1 MDVGGWET
9 DAERTGPIPVIAAPA
24 PLTRAPRPWRRR
36 LATLGLVMLL
46 VAAAC
51 AGGVWLGWRWAV
63 DRDVAVADTT
73 DVPATAT
80 GDVTRMPDVRGLALA
95 DAKQALAD
103 SGTDPAAITVV
114 EVAAALAPGTVVA
127 QNPVGGEAVTGRTEL
142 KVAKEAVMPDAAG
155 QQERAV
161 VDELSAFGAR
171 VRIEQRYVPT
181 AKAGTVVETR
191 PASGQPVPPEVT
203 VVVAAPP
210 SSVYVDEVSLL
221 SGGCSA
227 GELKINGAA
236 HRHGLTCSVGRE
248 TAVEVLLDRGV
259 ARIAG
264 VAGIPDTGEP
274 ADAVTLV
281 VTGDGRELARVDLR
295 YGASTPIDLDTTGVL
310 RLTMTVTALSGED
323 TSPSLAL
330 GDVVLY
336 GAPATITGLDR

>member
-1 MDVGGWET
+1 MDVVGYET
-9 DAERTGPIPVIAAPA
+9 DAERTGPIPVITAP
-24 PLTRAPRPWRRR
+24 TRAPRRWRRR
-36 LATLGLVMLL
+36 FAALGLVVLL

-63 DRDVAVADTT
+63 DRDVAVADTAAA
-73 DVPATAT
+73 PAATAD
-80 GDVTRMPDVRGLALA
+80 DVTRVPDVRGLAIA

-127 QNPVGGEAVTGRTEL
+127 QDPVGGETVTGHTEL
-142 KVAKEAVMPDAAG
+142 KVAKEAVMPAAAG
-155 QQERAV
+155 HDERAV

-171 VRIEQRYVPT
+171 VRVEQRYVPS
-181 AKAGTVVETR
+181 AKTGTVVETR
-191 PASGQPVPPEVT
+191 PAPGQPVPLDVT

-210 SSVYVDEVSLL
+210 SSVYVDEVALL

-227 GELKINGAA
+227 GELKINGGA

-248 TAVEVLLDRGV
+248 ATIEVLLDRGV
-259 ARIAG
+259 TRIAG
-264 VAGIPDTGEP
+264 VVGIPDTGEQ

-281 VTGDGRELARVDLR
+281 VAGDGRELARVEPR
-295 YGASTPIDLDTTGVL
+295 YGADSPIDLDTTGVL
-310 RLTMTVTALSGED
+310 RLTMTVTASSGED
-323 TSPSLAL
+323 TSPAIAF

-336 GAPATITGLDR
+336 GAPATIAGLDR